1 MKVLFLVPYVPNLI
15 RVRPYNFIRY
25 LGHRGHDVT
34 VFTLWSDEKERQD
47 LERLKAE
54 CHAVRSVHL
63 PKWRS
68 LGNCLLALPG
78 RAPLQA
84 AYCWHPGL
92 IAERALD
99 GLQPDVIHI
108 EHLRGAWYGLRLKAW
123 LAKKGLSVPI
133 VWDSVDS
140 ISLLFRRAASRSR
153 RWVSR
158 LITGFELSR
167 TEYYEGWLTSQFRTV
182 LVTSPADRDALA
194 DLSSRAGRKPDL
206 RVIPNGVDLDY
217 FGADL
222 GLPREPDTLVLSG
235 KMSYHANVT
244 MAVFFVREVL
254 PLVRARRPGTKV
266 WIVGK
271 DPAPEVRALAA
282 DSAITVTGAVPDI
295 RPYLQRATL
304 AVAPIAY
311 GVGIQNKVLEA
322 MACRTPVVA
331 TGQAVSALQVR
342 PGQDVLVADGPA
354 ALAEK
359 TLELLEQP
367 ARREAVGR
375 AGRAYVEAHHDWRQI
390 VSRLEEIYHVN
401 PDHTE

>member
-1 MKVLFLVPYVPNLI
+1 MRVLFLVPYVPNLV

-34 VFTLWSDEKERQD
+34 VFTVWSDEQERED

-54 CHAVRSVHL
+54 CHAVRSVYL
-63 PKWRS
+63 PRWRS

-84 AYCWHPGL
+84 AYCWHPDL
-92 IAERALD
+92 IAETALD
-99 GLQPDVIHI
+99 GLQPEVVHI

-123 LAKKGLSVPI
+123 LAKKGLSVPV

-140 ISLLFRRAASRSR
+140 ISLLFRQAASRSR

-158 LITGFELSR
+158 LITGFELGR

-194 DLSSRAGRKPDL
+194 ALSARAGRKPDL

-222 GLPREPDTLVLSG
+222 GLSREPDTLVLSG

-254 PLVRARRPGTKV
+254 PLVRARRPATKV

-271 DPAPEVRALAA
+271 DPAPEVQALAA
-282 DSAITVTGAVPDI
+282 DPAVTVTGAVPDI

-322 MACRTPVVA
+322 MACGTPVVA
-331 TGQAVSALQVR
+331 TSQAVSALQIE
-342 PGQDVLVADGPA
+342 PGRDVVVADGPA

-375 AGRAYVEAHHDWRQI
+375 AGRAYVEAHHDWRKI
-390 VSRLEEIYHVN
+390 VSQLEESYHVN
-401 PDHTE
+401 PDDPG

>member
-1 MKVLFLVPYVPNLI
+1 MRVLFLVPYVPNLV

-25 LGHRGHDVT
+25 LSQRGHDVT
-34 VFTLWSDEKERQD
+34 VFTVWSDEHERQD
-47 LERLKAE
+47 LEKLKTE
-54 CHAVRSVHL
+54 CYAVRAVHL

-84 AYCWHPGL
+84 AYCWHPEL
-92 IAERALD
+92 VAECALA
-99 GLQPDVIHI
+99 GLQPDVIHV

-123 LAKKGLSVPI
+123 LEKKKSSVPL

-140 ISLLFRRAASRSR
+140 ISLLFRQAASRSR

-158 LITGFELSR
+158 LITAFELGR
-167 TEYYEGWLTSQFRTV
+167 TESYESWLTAQFRTV
-182 LVTSPADRDALA
+182 VVTSPADRDALA
-194 DLSSRAGRKPDL
+194 TLAARAGRKPDL

-217 FGADL
+217 FGVDL
-222 GLPREPDTLVLSG
+222 GLSREPDTLVLSG

-244 MAVFFVREVL
+244 MAIFFVREVL
-254 PLVRARRPGTKV
+254 PLVRARRPSIKV

-271 DPAPEVRALAA
+271 DPAPEVRALASDPA
-282 DSAITVTGAVPDI
+282 VTVTGSVPDV

-304 AVAPIAY
+304 AVAPVAY

-322 MACRTPVVA
+322 MACGTPVVA
-331 TGQAVSALQVR
+331 TRQAVSALQVQ
-342 PGQDVLVADGPA
+342 PGRDVVVADGPA

-367 ARREAVGR
+367 TRREAVGR
-375 AGRAYVEAHHDWRQI
+375 AGRAYVEAHHDWRNI
-390 VSRLEEIYHVN
+390 VSRLEESYHVHSNN
-401 PDHTE
+401 PG

>member
-1 MKVLFLVPYVPNLI
+1 MRILFLVPYVPNLV

-25 LGHRGHDVT
+25 LGNRGHEVT
-34 VFTLWSDEKERQD
+34 VFTVWSDDRERQD
-47 LERLKAE
+47 LEKLKSE

-68 LGNCLLALPG
+68 VGNCLLALPG
-78 RAPLQA
+78 RTPLQA
-84 AYCWHPGL
+84 AYCWQPDL
-92 IAERALD
+92 IAESALEA
-99 GLQPDVIHI
+99 LRPDVIHV

-123 LAKKGLSVPI
+123 LAKHKLAVPV

-140 ISLLFRRAASRSR
+140 ISLLFRQAASQSR

-158 LITGFELSR
+158 LVSSFELGR
-167 TEYYEGWLTSQFRTV
+167 TESYEGWLTSQFRTV
-182 LVTSPADRDALA
+182 LVTSPADREALA
-194 DLSSRAGRKPDL
+194 ALAAPARRKPDL

-254 PLVRARRPGTKV
+254 PLVRAHRPDTKV

-271 DPAPEVRALAA
+271 DPAPEVQALAA
-282 DSAITVTGAVPDI
+282 DPAITVTGAVPDV

-331 TGQAVSALQVR
+331 TRQAVSALQVE
-342 PGQDVLVADGPA
+342 PGRDVLVATGPA

-359 TLELLEQP
+359 TLELLAQP
-367 ARREAVGR
+367 ARRDAVGR
-375 AGRAYVEAHHDWRQI
+375 AGRAYVETHHDWRQI
-390 VSRLEEIYHVN
+390 VSRLEETYHVN
-401 PDHTE
+401 PDDPG

>member
-1 MKVLFLVPYVPNLI
+1 MKVLFLVPYVPNLV

-25 LGHRGHDVT
+25 LGQRGHDVT
-34 VFTLWSDEKERQD
+34 VFTVWSDERERQD

-54 CHAVRSVHL
+54 CYAVRSVYL

-84 AYCWHPGL
+84 AYCWHPDL
-92 IAERALD
+92 IAEHALN

-123 LAKKGLSVPI
+123 LTKKGLSVPV

-140 ISLLFRRAASRSR
+140 ISLLFRQAASRSR

-158 LITGFELSR
+158 LITGFELGR

-194 DLSSRAGRKPDL
+194 ALSARAGRKPDL

-217 FGADL
+217 FGTDL
-222 GLPREPDTLVLSG
+222 GLPREADTLVLSG

-254 PLVRARRPGTKV
+254 PRVRARRPATRV

-271 DPAPEVRALAA
+271 DPAPEVQALAA
-282 DSAITVTGAVPDI
+282 EPAVTVTGAVPDV

-304 AVAPIAY
+304 AVAPVAY

-322 MACRTPVVA
+322 MACGTPVVA

-342 PGQDVLVADGPA
+342 PGRDVLVADGPA

-390 VSRLEEIYHVN
+390 VSQLEEIYHVN
-401 PDHTE
+401 PGHPR